1 MSKIPVPAIIAIVVI
16 AIGLAIFSVVKTVS
30 PHEYH
35 PTEKPLVNE
44 DTKWLRETA
53 KRVSGDVTKLTPAER
68 QRADKITRGYT
79 TVALPLMAKETK

>member
-1 MSKIPVPAIIAIVVI
+1 MSKIPLPVIIAIIVV
-16 AIGLAIFSVVKTVS
+16 ALGVAIFSVVKTVS

-35 PTEKPLVNE
+35 PARKPLENE

-53 KRVSGDVTKLTPAER
+53 KRVNGDVSKLTPEER

-79 TVALPLMAKETK
+79 AIALPTMAKEEK